1 MTIDNVV
8 CFDQFSNCVYDEIW
22 GPVLFFLVGY
32 HCFDEFIGPWAALF
46 FVSYSN
52 FQKIKIVIM
61 RNISDV

>member
-1 MTIDNVV
+1 MLCALINSVIVFMMRFGDP
-8 CFDQFSNCVYDEIW
+8 FF
-22 GPVLFFLVGY
+22 FFLVGY